1 MSDDALR
8 ALVDRAAIQDLVTRY
23 FLACDRRD
31 FDTVTACFTDDAEL
45 DYGVFAGDRTH
56 VVDCIS
62 RGLSFFLHTM
72 HFGGNI
78 LVELDGAD
86 AARCESYAVCYH
98 RVASG
103 DGFVDRVCALHYRD
117 ALVRRDGAW
126 RIRRRD
132 VTFVWERL
140 DPVTLPPSPR

>member
-1 MSDDALR
+1 MADVVR
-8 ALVDRAAIQDLVTRY
+8 ALADRAAIQDLVTRY

-31 FDTVTACFTDDAEL
+31 WPTVTACFTDDAEL
-45 DYGVFAGDRTH
+45 DYGVFRGDRTH
-56 VVDCIS
+56 VVGCIT
-62 RGLSFFLHTM
+62 RGITFFLHTM

-78 LVELDGAD
+78 LVTLDGD
-86 AARCESYAVCYH
+86 DTARCESYAVCYH

-117 ALVRRDGAW
+117 ALVRRDGTWA
-126 RIRRRD
+126 IRRRD

>member
-8 ALVDRAAIQDLVTRY
+8 ALSDRAAIQDLVTRY

-31 FDTVTACFTDDAEL
+31 WDVVTACFTDDAAL
-45 DYGVFAGDRTH
+45 DYGVFRGDRTH
-56 VVDCIS
+56 VVDCIR
-62 RGLSFFLHTM
+62 RGLTFFLHTM

-78 LVELDGAD
+78 LVDLEGPAT
-86 AARCESYAVCYH
+86 ARCQSYAVCYH

-103 DGFVDRVCALHYRD
+103 DGFVDRICALHYRD
-117 ALVRRDGAW
+117 ALVRSDDAW
-126 RIRRRD
+126 RIQRRD

-140 DPVTLPPSPR
+140 DPVTLPPPPR

>member
-1 MSDDALR
+1 MADVLR
-8 ALVDRAAIQDLVTRY
+8 ALADRAAIQDLVTRY

-31 FDTVTACFTDDAEL
+31 FETVTACFTDDAEL
-45 DYGVFAGDRTH
+45 DYGVFRGDREH
-56 VVDCIS
+56 VVACIT
-62 RGLSFFLHTM
+62 RGLTFFLHTM

-78 LVELDGAD
+78 LVTLDGD
-86 AARCESYAVCYH
+86 DDARCESYAVCYH

-117 ALVRRDGAW
+117 VLVRRDGAW
-126 RIRRRD
+126 AIRTRD

-140 DPVTLPPSPR
+140 DAVTLPPSPR